1 MSEATR
7 ELFLGAV
14 RTLRR
19 STLWWSV
26 ALSGYVVLNL
36 AFWPSFENSD
46 MLKSFDDMGAI
57 MEAFG
62 AKDLAS
68 PAGYLDGQVFALMLP
83 ILMSAMM
90 IAATTAITSGDEDAG
105 RLELLHALPVS
116 RSALWLTRLAGAL
129 VMLAV
134 TTAMTLLMLV
144 ISIRVFSLDGV
155 GVVDVAGPLLGSAA
169 LAMFHGAV
177 GFAAGAAGLA
187 RPRSITTAVAVLV
200 AGYLVALV
208 LPIAKTFES
217 ARNWSPWHWALG
229 QAPAVDGVGLVGI
242 GGLVAAATAIVWVGG
257 LAIEHRD
264 IRTA

>member
-46 MLKSFDDMGAI
+46 MLKSFDDMDAI

-83 ILMSAMM
+83 MHGLEPFLLTLSSVFVPLYGVIL
-90 IAATTAITSGDEDAG
+90 G
-105 RLELLHALPVS
+105 RLGGRRDVAS
-116 RSALWLTRLAGAL
+116 L
-129 VMLAV
+129 VGRRRVEPLAV
-134 TTAMTLLMLV
+134 A
-144 ISIRVFSLDGV
+144 I
-155 GVVDVAGPLLGSAA
+155 
-169 LAMFHGAV
+169 
-177 GFAAGAAGLA
+177 
-187 RPRSITTAVAVLV
+187 
-200 AGYLVALV
+200 
-208 LPIAKTFES
+208 
-217 ARNWSPWHWALG
+217 W
-229 QAPAVDGVGLVGI
+229 LVGI
-242 GGLVAAATAIVWVGG
+242 ACFHGLPSLAPVLGASLPTLALTFLLARAT
-257 LAIEHRD
+257 RS
-264 IRTA
+264 